1 MGFET
6 LVLATIRQN
15 FFATMFALI
24 NNNKPSGWNVFASY
38 TEDEASFPCIILN
51 SGNIKPTIVGLD
63 KDSIMVENIKMKVEF
78 YALAISGDDMI
89 EIGRDNVQNTILTNQ
104 STLDTYGLYLKEDP
118 FDDSDVD
125 TFISGKEKIRTA
137 GSIISLGM
145 K

>member
-1 MGFET
+1 MVFET
-6 LVLATIRQN
+6 LAIATIRQN
-15 FFATMFALI
+15 FFATMYSLI
-24 NNNKPSGWNVFASY
+24 NNNKPSGWSVFASY
-38 TEDEASFPCIILN
+38 PEDEASFPCIILN

-63 KDSIMVENIKMKVEF
+63 KDSYMVEDIKMKVEF
-78 YALAISGDDMI
+78 YALAKSGDDMI
-89 EIGRDNVQNTILTNQ
+89 EVGRDNVMNTILTNQ
-104 STLDTYGLYLKEDP
+104 ATLDTYGLYLKEDA

>member
-1 MGFET
+1 MGYET
-6 LVLATIRQN
+6 LSIATIRQN
-15 FFATMFALI
+15 FFATMYNLI
-24 NNNKPSGWNVFASY
+24 NTNKPTGWNVFASY
-38 TEDEASFPCIILN
+38 PEDEASFPCIILN

-63 KDSIMVENIKMKVEF
+63 EDSYMVEDIKLKVEF
-78 YALAISGDDMI
+78 YALASSGDDMI
-89 EIGRDNVQNTILTNQ
+89 EIGRDNVMNTILTNQ
-104 STLDTYGLYLKEDP
+104 STLDTYGIYLKENP